1 MFRCDGKPVSL
12 VILAGGE
19 SRRMKK
25 SKALLP
31 APDRPLIERILT
43 QVEGRF
49 DEILISVSKGRTLP
63 GLPQIQVEDEFPGR
77 GPIEGVRCGVRAARH
92 NAVAVIACDIP
103 DIDIR
108 FLARLIRAAE
118 ERDIA
123 VPVTA
128 AGDFEPL
135 FAVYKKSVL
144 PAVERLVATGNN
156 SLIPLFSQCRTR
168 TVPIKNPPWLKNLN
182 TPEDYARFL
191 RALKARGGAAK
202 SGSNLQW
209 FAKFRPGCKG
219 RKTAGGPPARRPVP
233 RRRPARE
240 AD

>member
-12 VILAGGE
+12 VVLAGGD

-25 SKALLP
+25 AKVFLP

-63 GLPQIQVEDEFPGR
+63 GLPQVQVEDEFAGR
-77 GPIEGVRCGVRAARH
+77 GPIEGVRRGVRAARH
-92 NAVAVIACDIP
+92 EAVAVIACDIP
-103 DIDIR
+103 DINLE

-118 ERDIA
+118 DHKIA

-144 PAVERLVATGNN
+144 PAVERLVAAGTNG
-156 SLIPLFSQCRTR
+156 LIPLFSLCRTR
-168 TVPIKNPPWLKNLN
+168 TVPIDDPSWLKNLN
-182 TPEDYARFL
+182 TPEDYARYI
-191 RALKARGGAAK
+191 RSLKTRRK
-202 SGSNLQW
+202 GS
-209 FAKFRPGCKG
+209 
-219 RKTAGGPPARRPVP
+219 
-233 RRRPARE
+233 
-240 AD
+240 

>member
-1 MFRCDGKPVSL
+1 
-12 VILAGGE
+12 
-19 SRRMKK
+19 MKK
-25 SKALLP
+25 PKALLP
-31 APDRPLIERILT
+31 APDRPLIERILA

-63 GLPQIQVEDEFPGR
+63 GLPQIQIEDEFAGR

-92 NAVAVIACDIP
+92 NAVVVIACDIP

-108 FLARLIRAAE
+108 FLARLIRAAQ

-144 PAVERLVATGNN
+144 PAVERLVAAGDN
-156 SLIPLFSQCRTR
+156 SLIPLFSQCGTR

-191 RALKARGGAAK
+191 RALKARGGA
-202 SGSNLQW
+202 QQ
-209 FAKFRPGCKG
+209 
-219 RKTAGGPPARRPVP
+219 
-233 RRRPARE
+233 
-240 AD
+240 